1 MHEPIGSRGVHA
13 VPKIA
18 QSVGFLTP
26 RMIAGHWHAAFSG
39 TDLKSMAKRLSASNS
54 P

>member
-1 MHEPIGSRGVHA
+1 MQDPIGSRGVQT

-26 RMIAGHWHAAFSG
+26 RMIAGH
-39 TDLKSMAKRLSASNS
+39 
-54 P
+54 